1 MIETVGTAT
10 DMNLAGGV
18 LRLFCGLLLLFW
30 LLSALEGAS
39 VGPVKIE
46 LLFDL
51 TASRSAML
59 FPMEFS
65 LLLKDAI
72 VSVRGILKL
81 EITSLLIIALST
93 F

>member
-18 LRLFCGLLLLFW
+18 LRLFCGLLLLW
-30 LLSALEGAS
+30 LLSAFEEAN

-65 LLLKDAI
+65 LLLRDAI
-72 VSVRGILKL
+72 VSVRGILRQ
-81 EITSLLIIALST
+81 EITSLLIISLT
-93 F
+93 TL